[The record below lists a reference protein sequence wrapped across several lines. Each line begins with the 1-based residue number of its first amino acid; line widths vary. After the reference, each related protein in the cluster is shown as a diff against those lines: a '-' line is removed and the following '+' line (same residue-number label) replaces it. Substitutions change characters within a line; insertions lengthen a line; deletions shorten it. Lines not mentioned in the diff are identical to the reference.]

1 MNTLKHL
8 IVLLCISLL
17 VVLGACVRTP
27 LATSPTTTPKVS
39 EETIFP
45 LLIPGRLAAYEG
57 SSQVHIEVG
66 NRVEITIGITTG
78 KNHYGCGKPSIRDSF
93 GNTIV
98 YLSPVKEDPGTAAL
112 YKYSFY
118 AAAEGAY
125 SVYFD
130 YGNCSVSVIR
140 GTYPKAEVKW
150 VVHED

>member
-17 VVLGACVRTP
+17 VVLGACIRTP
-27 LATSPTTTPKVS
+27 LATPPTTTPKVS
-39 EETIFP
+39 EETIN
-45 LLIPGRLAAYEG
+45 LTSLARLGVYEG
-57 SSQVHIEVG
+57 SSQIHIEVG
-66 NRVEITIGITTG
+66 NRVEITQE
-78 KNHYGCGKPSIRDSF
+78 KDDYARCGKPSIRDSF

-118 AAAEGAY
+118 AAAKGAY

-130 YGNCSVSVIR
+130 YGNCSVR
-140 GTYPKAEVKW
+140 GTSAKAEVKW

>member
-17 VVLGACVRTP
+17 VVLGACIRTP
-27 LATSPTTTPKVS
+27 LATPPTTTPKVS
-39 EETIFP
+39 EETIN
-45 LLIPGRLAAYEG
+45 LTSLARLGVYEG

-66 NRVEITIGITTG
+66 NRVEITIGITQE
-78 KNHYGCGKPSIRDSF
+78 KDDYARCGEPSIKDSF

-130 YGNCSVSVIR
+130 YGNCSVR
-140 GTYPKAEVKW
+140 GTSAKAEVKW